1 MKFSFDNINPD
12 NRGFPDSNEEKNYII
27 DGVEYYALKQE
38 QFLPDRRQYVEESWQ
53 SDYPQKSDYDYD
65 KIILL
70 AGRSSVIADWYA
82 SVMLKF
88 REGVGLPVHVQDLLP
103 VEEFKRCKSMINNL
117 NERVS
122 ALSRAKQQAA
132 ADYKLKL
139 AEIDEQYKDIQD
151 TKDSDDLLFILTL
164 TSNDLPLGVID
175 RIADYT
181 PVDVNSPLTTKIYA
195 REQLLRYQRFLI
207 IKLKEGEDIKERVA
221 QDKMDFDFRF

>member
-1 MKFSFDNINPD
+1 MKFNFDKINSSDSVYPD
-12 NRGFPDSNEEKNYII
+12 KSDKNYII

-38 QFLPDRRQYVEESWQ
+38 QFLPDRRQFVEESWE
-53 SDYPQKSDYDYD
+53 SDFPSKKGYSYD

-70 AGRSSVIADWYA
+70 VGRSSVIADWYA

-88 REGVGLPVHVQDLLP
+88 REGVGLPVHVQDLLN
-103 VEEFKRCKSMINNL
+103 VDEFNECKEMINKL
-117 NERVS
+117 NARTAS
-122 ALSRAKQQAA
+122 LSKAKQDAA
-132 ADYKLKL
+132 VEYKNKL
-139 AEIDEQYKDIQD
+139 ARIDDEYKDIQD
-151 TKDSDDLLFILTL
+151 TKDSNDLLFILTL

-181 PVDVNSPLTTKIYA
+181 PKDVNDPLTTKIFA

-207 IKLKEGEDIKERVA
+207 TKHKEGEDIKERVA